1 LVCIACDKVPLPWAT
16 YKRAWFTFKKS
27 APRHFYIFLAN
38 FIEKEHNVLYALH
51 PMEESIMTY
60 SIRLPHEIE
69 DRLESLS
76 VLTGRSKSF
85 YVKEAIIEH
94 LDDIED
100 VYLAEKRLED
110 IRAGRTQTIPLK
122 QVMKHYGMDN

>member
-1 LVCIACDKVPLPWAT
+1 
-16 YKRAWFTFKKS
+16 
-27 APRHFYIFLAN
+27 
-38 FIEKEHNVLYALH
+38 
-51 PMEESIMTY
+51 MTY

-69 DRLESLS
+69 NRLEKLS
-76 VLTGRSKSF
+76 SQTGRSKSF

-110 IRAGRTQTIPLK
+110 IRAGRTQTIPL
-122 QVMKHYGMDN
+122 QEVMKHYGMDN